1 MKAEIDGD
9 EIVVKYNEPDLP
21 DERTPR
27 PPMYTT
33 PEQCLYWVK
42 AAFGCTRCNGGGNT
56 STYEQHSN
64 PDRTGRVIEA
74 CQDCQGRGI
83 MI

>member
-1 MKAEIDGD
+1 MRVEIDGD

-21 DERTPR
+21 DQRTPR

-33 PEQCLYWVK
+33 PEQCLHWVK
-42 AAFGCTRCNGGGNT
+42 AAFECTRCDGHGNE
-56 STYEQHSN
+56 YAYQPHSN
-64 PDRTGRVIEA
+64 PDSATRVTEA
-74 CQDCQGRGI
+74 CQDCQGRGV